1 MRAMVS
7 IAVALFRSQ
16 EEVEMS
22 RNIKS
27 ATHSSVDRM
36 KPKKAQGI
44 PLIVFIWT
52 FGLGIMG
59 YVVSRFVATEH
70 PLHWASLAGGLLL
83 GAAIGYIWFYTRG
96 DVSLF

>member
-1 MRAMVS
+1 MTKY
-7 IAVALFRSQ
+7 
-16 EEVEMS
+16 
-22 RNIKS
+22 IKS

-36 KPKKAQGI
+36 KTKTVQGI

-52 FGLGIMG
+52 FGLGLLS
-59 YVVSRFVATEH
+59 YVVSRFVMTPH

-83 GAAIGYIWFYTRG
+83 GAAIGYIWFYIRG